1 MTIRLVNV
9 IVKEMN
15 FQVVRTTLLKK
26 GINLFSAQDFINV
39 FALSRELA
47 NVKLSRYKKQ
57 GYLTSPKKGVY
68 YFSDSPPDNFVLANH
83 IYMPSYVSLET
94 ILSRE
99 GIIPESVYTITSIT
113 TKATREFI
121 DNGIAYSYS
130 RIKKEAYTGYYL
142 ENGAQI
148 ATPEKALVDY
158 LYFVSQGRKILN
170 DRITFLRIN
179 KKECLE
185 YIRLFDNK
193 RLDNLVKKI
202 F

>member
-9 IVKEMN
+9 IVKKMN
-15 FQVVRTTLLKK
+15 FQTVRAMLVKK

-57 GYLTSPKKGVY
+57 GYLASPKKGVY
-68 YFSDSPPDNFVLANH
+68 YFPDSPPDNFVLANR

-94 ILSRE
+94 ILSKG
-99 GIIPESVYTITSIT
+99 GIIPESVYTITSVT
-113 TKATREFI
+113 TKATREFV

-148 ATPEKALVDY
+148 ATSEKALVDY
-158 LYFVSQGRKILN
+158 LYFVSQGRKTLN
-170 DRITFLRIN
+170 DRITLSRIN

-185 YIRLFDNK
+185 YARLFDNK